1 MATHEYANVGT
12 GIAGAINSTRIFFK
26 IKNKYD
32 VIHFN
37 FGRTL
42 LDYPRHG
49 LSYLDL
55 PFYRGAKFMT
65 FNGSDARQPMPAS
78 YNPYSPFLTKEY
90 HGLDPEII
98 SERIRTLF
106 EHISFG
112 FALNPDLMNFL
123 PPGKSMFLPYV
134 KQSWFDSQK
143 SDRKRGER
151 EFVIVH
157 APTNRQLKGTEMIL
171 QHVDQLSKS
180 YPIRMVLVE
189 GMSHAEA
196 KKRYA
201 QADLMIDQVRLG
213 WYGGVAVEA
222 MKMGVPVAV
231 YVNPADLKFIPLAM
245 RNAIPDAFLE
255 INPDNIYEPIA
266 ELIENPVKYG
276 RLASAAYDYV
286 NTFHDPDKLVKLV
299 IEKYEEF
306 CA

>member
-1 MATHEYANVGT
+1 NDKAV
-12 GIAGAINSTRIFFK
+12 
-26 IKNKYD
+26 
-32 VIHFN
+32 
-37 FGRTL
+37 
-42 LDYPRHG
+42 
-49 LSYLDL
+49 
-55 PFYRGAKFMT
+55 
-65 FNGSDARQPMPAS
+65 
-78 YNPYSPFLTKEY
+78 
-90 HGLDPEII
+90 
-98 SERIRTLF
+98 
-106 EHISFG
+106 
-112 FALNPDLMNFL
+112 
-123 PPGKSMFLPYV
+123 FLPYI
-134 KQSWFDSQK
+134 KESWFEGQGVVK
-143 SDRKRGER
+143 RKVNKRFR
-151 EFVIVH
+151 IVH
-157 APTNRQLKGTEMIL
+157 APTNRSLKGTDQIVEAINRL
-171 QHVDQLSKS
+171 KQHYD
-180 YPIRMVLVE
+180 IDFVLVE

-196 KKRYA
+196 KKTYA